1 MDITETTMEEIT
13 LEAKHLMELI
23 RTGEPYQKAAK
34 RLALKSFIAGMN
46 TVMPNTRKK
55 ATA

>member
-1 MDITETTMEEIT
+1 MDITETNMDEIAQ
-13 LEAKHLMELI
+13 EAKRLMELI

-46 TVMPNTRKK
+46 TVMPNTGKK
-55 ATA
+55 AMA